1 MSSPGVSP
9 EANLNR
15 ILGMCGAFIVE
26 RNGTDIDDAL
36 TSLQPYKEN
45 IYVIL
50 RYLCPS
56 SIVFNLTVLVE

>member
-1 MSSPGVSP
+1 VSSPGVWP
-9 EANLNR
+9 EADLNR
-15 ILGMCGAFIVE
+15 ILGMYGAFIVE

-36 TSLQPYKEN
+36 TSLQPYKDN

-56 SIVFNLTVLVE
+56 SIVFNLTVPAE